1 MLVKKSSTGEFRFFV
16 DNFCNSS
23 GNGSNAKELLDMLY
37 QKDTVNDVQNV
48 YNYFSDVYSVENV
61 SIGEGLLG

>member
-1 MLVKKSSTGEFRFFV
+1 
-16 DNFCNSS
+16 
-23 GNGSNAKELLDMLY
+23 MLY